1 MPSDPAQLM
10 AGPYARSA
18 QIENIRRQL
27 GLDQPLY
34 IQFIRYT
41 WGLLHG
47 DLGISLRTHNPIIYD
62 LSTRLPATLELVTF
76 AMILTVCIGIPLG
89 VISATDKNKPIDHFS
104 RILSLAGLSLPI
116 FWFSLLLQLSLGRDL
131 GIFPVS
137 GRISLYT
144 ELTNP
149 VQFVTGFYSIDC
161 IMSGNWMALADFAWH
176 IMLPALALM
185 LSSLAIVSRMMR
197 SSMLETLSQPY
208 IVTVRAFGLRK
219 STITYKYALKNAL
232 IPTLTAA
239 ALAYGY
245 SIVGDFVVETIFDW
259 PGVGSYAVNSLVS
272 LDFPAILGTT
282 LVVAMAYIAINL
294 IVDFLYVI
302 IDPRIR
308 YG

>member
-1 MPSDPAQLM
+1 M
-10 AGPYARSA
+10 AIWASLCAR
-18 QIENIRRQL
+18 IH
-27 GLDQPLY
+27 PV
-34 IQFIRYT
+34 
-41 WGLLHG
+41 
-47 DLGISLRTHNPIIYD
+47 IYD

-76 AMILTVCIGIPLG
+76 AMILTICIGIPLG

-116 FWFSLLLQLSLGRDL
+116 FWFSLLLQLFLGRDL
-131 GIFPVS
+131 GVLPLS
-137 GRISLYT
+137 GRVSLYT
-144 ELTNP
+144 ELINP

-161 IMSGNWMALADFAWH
+161 IISGNWMALVDFACH
-176 IMLPALALM
+176 ITLPALALM

-208 IVTVRAFGLRK
+208 IVTVRAFGLRN

-259 PGVGSYAVNSLVS
+259 PGVGSYAVGSLVS

-308 YG
+308 YE

>member
-1 MPSDPAQLM
+1 
-10 AGPYARSA
+10 
-18 QIENIRRQL
+18 
-27 GLDQPLY
+27 
-34 IQFIRYT
+34 
-41 WGLLHG
+41 
-47 DLGISLRTHNPIIYD
+47 
-62 LSTRLPATLELVTF
+62 
-76 AMILTVCIGIPLG
+76 
-89 VISATDKNKPIDHFS
+89 
-104 RILSLAGLSLPI
+104 
-116 FWFSLLLQLSLGRDL
+116 
-131 GIFPVS
+131 
-137 GRISLYT
+137 
-144 ELTNP
+144 
-149 VQFVTGFYSIDC
+149 
-161 IMSGNWMALADFAWH
+161 MALADFAWH
-176 IMLPALALM
+176 VTLPALALM

-208 IVTVRAFGLRK
+208 IVTVRAFGLRN

-259 PGVGSYAVNSLVS
+259 PGVGSYAVGSLVS

-308 YG
+308 YE